1 MILQILYSNTFKR
14 CVLLFM
20 LILVA
25 TICLAE
31 DVENELGL
39 QKPRFALVLSGG
51 GAKGLAQIGV
61 LKAFN
66 EAGLKPDIVV
76 GTSMGALIGA
86 LYATGSDP
94 KSIDSLVKTVEW
106 NEIYSNTVNRKKLF
120 VSQKSE
126 PSNHLFEIR
135 FDHNFKP
142 SLLSQSY
149 GQYIYD
155 MLIPKLA
162 FAQFNAKGNF
172 DSLPVA
178 LRIISTDLLTGKK
191 IVFSK
196 GNLVT
201 AIRASCSV
209 PLIFSPVE
217 IDSLLLVDGGLSS
230 NVPVQTAKDMGAQFI
245 VAVDVTAPLWTKTDL
260 ENPLRLIDQIIA
272 IGITHQKIQEKRLAD
287 IVINPDLQWYS
298 NTDFENIDS
307 LINAGYKAASAR
319 IEEIKSCLEPMVS
332 KQFLQKGLN
341 RSQNTGIIKQVVI
354 CGNKTTSN
362 RLIRT
367 AAAVKIGDTL
377 TPLLLQK
384 SIASLYATE
393 LFESINLEIDPD
405 SNLRIL
411 VTEKQHWRMRMGLRF
426 DEFHLAEGFIQPAYE
441 NLFGLGINTDL
452 HIQLG
457 MRREKYALE
466 FKDNQLFT
474 SNFSNTINLQ
484 FYSSKERIV
493 QREIIDTGSTS
504 AEIIKLQERT
514 LRKSGISGLVGTQ
527 IGKWSHLCGGIRI
540 ERFKVQQSDQSAFN
554 DLLGLGLNQSHPYF
568 IIKLIIDTMD
578 KFPFPTSGVK
588 HYFTAGITGKS
599 KSVIKFNGSLGRY
612 ITVARRH
619 TFFPQLRFCWANDAL
634 SEIEQV
640 SLGGAAIEERFRDIS
655 VFNNIPFT
663 GLPPLAFPGDVLAL
677 WHLDYRVQIQKN
689 FYAQLMADWGYTWQ
703 AEEFHYRSALEDF
716 SKDAL
721 LGLGVAL
728 SWETRLGPIRFGYG
742 QLLNDLKQ
750 IDVES
755 KPQFYFSAGHDF

>member
-1 MILQILYSNTFKR
+1 
-14 CVLLFM
+14 M

>member
-1 MILQILYSNTFKR
+1 
-14 CVLLFM
+14 M

-384 SIASLYATE
+384 SLASLYATE